1 MSSTTSIDTNVL
13 LLLWTQDPTWNLR
26 ASAAIQEA
34 SKRGRLCIC
43 GPVFSELMGLPGR
56 DAKQLE
62 LLIEASG
69 FHIEWD
75 MNEVIWQTA
84 GLAYQG
90 YVRRR
95 KKSGGG
101 LPRRILTDLLI
112 GAHASARGYSLL
124 TMDQDIYSPAFPG
137 LHIESL

>member
-1 MSSTTSIDTNVL
+1 MSSTTSVDTNVL
-13 LLLWTQDPTWNLR
+13 LLFWTQDPAWNLR

-62 LLIEASG
+62 LLIESSG

-84 GLAYQG
+84 GLAYQV
-90 YVRRR
+90 YVRKRWCLSS
-95 KKSGGG
+95 KF
-101 LPRRILTDLLI
+101 RILLPNGFVSQSVL
-112 GAHASARGYSLL
+112 A
-124 TMDQDIYSPAFPG
+124 
-137 LHIESL
+137 